1 MRRAKNQNNFN
12 VRPEVLFCLFLVLS
26 TLLVYFQVGTFE
38 FDNYDTAKYVYNNN
52 QVKAGLTAKG
62 IKWAFTTFYFS
73 NWHPLTWLSH
83 MLDVQLYGLDPG
95 RHHLTNVLF
104 HIANT
109 LLLFGVL
116 RRMTGKLWQSGF
128 VAALFALHPLHVES
142 VVWVAERK
150 DLLSTIFGLLVLWSY
165 TRYVQNPGVGRY
177 VAVMLFFI
185 LGLMTKPMM
194 VTLPFVL
201 LLLDYWPLRRLH
213 FESANKVEQPAKQ
226 GSTRWFLVVEKL
238 PLFIVS
244 AASCIVTIYAQKS
257 GDSIVPLDAYPL
269 LFRISNAFISYVSYV
284 GKMIWPSNLAIIYP
298 YNIILP
304 TLNILAAILIVL
316 GISLLAVRFFKSRP
330 WFIVGWFWYLGTLIP
345 VIGLVQVGTQSMA
358 DRYTYIPLIGLFIIL
373 AWALFEF
380 LARWSYQKLRFA
392 VITLGVAGVLMAI
405 AWQQVGYWKNSV
417 TIFKRAVD
425 VTDKNF
431 VAHNNLGHGLL
442 MQGKTTEAFEHF
454 KKSSEINPKFAIAHL
469 NLGLALSEQKKYA
482 EAIQSFT
489 KAVEEKPNFAIAYN
503 LIGKTQSQIGKSD
516 QAIQNYLKAI
526 NINPKYVEAYNSAGV
541 ALIRMGKPR
550 RAIAFFREALRLD
563 PDYYAAQRN
572 LDKTLA
578 ALKMVNDKAV
588 VN

>member
-1 MRRAKNQNNFN
+1 
-12 VRPEVLFCLFLVLS
+12 
-26 TLLVYFQVGTFE
+26 
-38 FDNYDTAKYVYNNN
+38 
-52 QVKAGLTAKG
+52 
-62 IKWAFTTFYFS
+62 
-73 NWHPLTWLSH
+73 
-83 MLDVQLYGLDPG
+83 
-95 RHHLTNVLF
+95 
-104 HIANT
+104 
-109 LLLFGVL
+109 
-116 RRMTGKLWQSGF
+116 
-128 VAALFALHPLHVES
+128 
-142 VVWVAERK
+142 
-150 DLLSTIFGLLVLWSY
+150 
-165 TRYVQNPGVGRY
+165 
-177 VAVMLFFI
+177 
-185 LGLMTKPMM
+185 
-194 VTLPFVL
+194 
-201 LLLDYWPLRRLH
+201 
-213 FESANKVEQPAKQ
+213 
-226 GSTRWFLVVEKL
+226 
-238 PLFIVS
+238 
-244 AASCIVTIYAQKS
+244 
-257 GDSIVPLDAYPL
+257 
-269 LFRISNAFISYVSYV
+269 
-284 GKMIWPSNLAIIYP
+284 MIWPSNLAIIYP

-304 TLNILAAILIVL
+304 TLNILAAILFVL
-316 GISLLAVRFFKSRP
+316 GISLLAVRYFKSRP
-330 WFIVGWFWYLGTLIP
+330 WFIVGWFWYLGTLVP

-392 VITLGVAGVLMAI
+392 VITLGVSGVLMAI

-489 KAVEEKPNFAIAYN
+489 RAVEEKPNFAIAYN
-503 LIGKTQSQIGKSD
+503 LLGKTQSQIGKSD

-526 NINPKYVEAYNSAGV
+526 NINPKYAEAYNSAGV
-541 ALIRMGKPR
+541 ALIRMDQPR

-578 ALKMVNDKAV
+578 ALKMLNDKSV

>member
-1 MRRAKNQNNFN
+1 
-12 VRPEVLFCLFLVLS
+12 
-26 TLLVYFQVGTFE
+26 
-38 FDNYDTAKYVYNNN
+38 
-52 QVKAGLTAKG
+52 
-62 IKWAFTTFYFS
+62 
-73 NWHPLTWLSH
+73 
-83 MLDVQLYGLDPG
+83 MLDVQLYGLHPG
-95 RHHLTNVLF
+95 RHHLTNLLF
-104 HIANT
+104 HIVNT
-109 LLLFGVL
+109 ILLFGIL

-150 DLLSTIFGLLVLWSY
+150 DLLSTLFGLLVLWSY

-177 VAVMLFFI
+177 VAVLLFFL

-213 FESANKVEQPAKQ
+213 FESAIKVEQPAKQ
-226 GSTRWFLVVEKL
+226 SSTRWFLIVEKL

-304 TLNILAAILIVL
+304 TLNILAAILFVL
-316 GISLLAVRFFKSRP
+316 GISLLAVRYFKSRP
-330 WFIVGWFWYLGTLIP
+330 WFIVGWFWYLGTLVP

-392 VITLGVAGVLMAI
+392 VITLGVSGVLMAI

-489 KAVEEKPNFAIAYN
+489 RAVEEKPNFAIAYN
-503 LIGKTQSQIGKSD
+503 LLGKTQSQIGKSD

-526 NINPKYVEAYNSAGV
+526 NINPKYAEAYNSAGV
-541 ALIRMGKPR
+541 ALIRMDQPR

-578 ALKMVNDKAV
+578 ALKMLNDKSV